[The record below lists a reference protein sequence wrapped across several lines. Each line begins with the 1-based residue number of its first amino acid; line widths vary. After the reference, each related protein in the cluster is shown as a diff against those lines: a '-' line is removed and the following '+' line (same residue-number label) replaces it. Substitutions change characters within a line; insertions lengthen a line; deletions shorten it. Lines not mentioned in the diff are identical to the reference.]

1 MTIRKNLIV
10 TALAATTALTLS
22 ACTDT
27 APNVN
32 TEGATTVEAPAG
44 ATDETTAGAPEA
56 TTGAGDD
63 QADDHADDQA
73 DDTQGSDAAQTTGE
87 DPVFAAIDAVLAEYS
102 DGIVVDIDREDRSG
116 VYDIDIVVGQEVI
129 ELEVSEDG
137 SVREDDRENDDDD
150 DVEEARRA
158 TVTAAE
164 AITQALESHPDGV
177 LDELELEEDDGQ
189 LRFEIDLDDH
199 DRRDLAGI
207 NIPAN

>member
-56 TTGAGDD
+56 TSGAGDD
-63 QADDHADDQA
+63 QADDQT

-189 LRFEIDLDDH
+189 LRFEIDLDDQ
-199 DRRDLAGI
+199 DRRDLAEI

>member
-44 ATDETTAGAPEA
+44 ATDETTAGAAEA
-56 TTGAGDD
+56 TSGAGDD
-63 QADDHADDQA
+63 QADDQT

-199 DRRDLAGI
+199 DRRDLAEI